1 MDTRN
6 TAQRSSASREVH
18 SGSRSLVAPPVLK
31 FDGRGGCVA
40 VMQSHEQQ
48 CLTLLAPQMHQH
60 LQGLSRFLA
69 GLPEQSPDV
78 CEWRQEIAATL
89 LGAAS

>member
-6 TAQRSSASREVH
+6 TAERSARTKVH
-18 SGSRSLVAPPVLK
+18 SDILPLVSPPVLK

-40 VMQSHEQQ
+40 VIQSHEQQ
-48 CLTLLAPQMHQH
+48 CLTLLAPQMHRQ
-60 LQGLSRFLA
+60 LTGLSRFLEQ
-69 GLPEQSPDV
+69 LPEQSPDV
-78 CEWRQEIAATL
+78 REWREEIAATL